1 VLGEANFSDHGAN
14 RLGASALMQGLS
26 DGYFVISSTLG
37 HYLASNKLESVG
49 ADHAEARKVQ
59 GEVEDR
65 LKKLLG
71 VNGKRTADSFHRE
84 LGDIMWDKCGMA
96 RTRVG
101 LEWALQR
108 IPELREEFWTNV
120 VVPGEGGLNQSLERA
135 GRVADL
141 FEFAELMCL
150 DALDREESC
159 GGHFREEHQDEG
171 EAKRNDE
178 SFSYAAAW
186 QFEGVGKRPTL
197 HKEPLTFNYV
207 KPTQRSYK

>member
-1 VLGEANFSDHGAN
+1 
-14 RLGASALMQGLS
+14 MQGLS

-37 HYLASNKLESVG
+37 HYLASNKLDSVG
-49 ADHAEARKVQ
+49 ADHAEARKTQ

-71 VNGKRTADSFHRE
+71 VNGKRTADNFHRE
-84 LGDIMWDKCGMA
+84 LGDIMWNKCGMSRD
-96 RTRVG
+96 RTG

-108 IPELREEFWTNV
+108 IPELREEFWKDV
-120 VVPGEGGLNQSLERA
+120 VVPGDGGLNQSLEKA

-150 DALDREESC
+150 DALEREESC
-159 GGHFREEHQDEG
+159 GGHFREEYQDEG

-178 SFSYAAAW
+178 SYSYAAAW